1 MQKNGLQIMK
11 YNSMESCYDLGLDVH
26 TNTNIPPST
35 NISYLYKIHMIIQNH
50 VINILVM
57 I

>member
-1 MQKNGLQIMK
+1 MQKNKLQIMK
-11 YNSMESCYDLGLDVH
+11 YNSIEFSYELGIDVH